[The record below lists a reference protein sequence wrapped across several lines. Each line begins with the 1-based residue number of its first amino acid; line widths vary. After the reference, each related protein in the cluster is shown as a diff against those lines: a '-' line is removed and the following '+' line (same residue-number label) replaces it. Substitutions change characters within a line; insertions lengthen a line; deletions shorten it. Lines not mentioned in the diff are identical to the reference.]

1 MSGRAHA
8 RVNACGIPSPA
19 GFPPPYSIR
28 KGTSKAR
35 VLVLMGGGQ
44 DAREGRSSSRVQR
57 KRLRLSRAGAPPR
70 LPGSSPTAGPPLR
83 RCDMDVTAFK
93 IGHPCRP
100 RQPLGTEGA
109 RRGGPAPGR
118 SRSPLRARV
127 TVFCGLPSV
136 FAGDSCQETL
146 SLRANAGEGT
156 GGRAPAR
163 RLRGRAPQRGR
174 ERRAHGPQLAL
185 SPGNGLS
192 GRCDSSCPAPAGRS
206 LLPPGQ

>member
-57 KRLRLSRAGAPPR
+57 KRLRLSRAGAPR
-70 LPGSSPTAGPPLR
+70 LPGSSRTAGPPLR

-100 RQPLGTEGA
+100 RQPLGTA
-109 RRGGPAPGR
+109 
-118 SRSPLRARV
+118 
-127 TVFCGLPSV
+127 
-136 FAGDSCQETL
+136 AGDRRRAARGPRPQHVAVASPCVTTSRFSAASLLFLQETAVRKRRVL
-146 SLRANAGEGT
+146 EQTQGRGPEG
-156 GGRAPAR
+156 
-163 RLRGRAPQRGR
+163 APQRGR

-192 GRCDSSCPAPAGRS
+192 GRCDSSCLAPAGRS